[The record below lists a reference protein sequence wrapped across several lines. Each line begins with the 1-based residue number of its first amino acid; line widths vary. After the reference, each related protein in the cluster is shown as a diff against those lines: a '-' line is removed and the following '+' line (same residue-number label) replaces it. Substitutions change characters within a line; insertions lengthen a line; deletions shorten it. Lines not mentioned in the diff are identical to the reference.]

1 MNEIVVG
8 VIGLIGTI
16 SSVSFAYLAFRRN
29 RTTDTKRD
37 AKTEGVLISDIGYI
51 KSSIDRMEGKLD
63 KVETNYQDLLSRLVR
78 VEEAQSSLEKRLEHS
93 NLKDKY
99 GMMSIPVI
107 TILCYLIGEF
117 FKVVILRKKKRYK
130 YIPTI
135 VGGIGGMLGLII
147 YYVSPD
153 LLFNVTSPF
162 LAVAIGITSGLASTG
177 GNELIKQIIKKREK
191 EDAS

>member
-51 KSSIDRMEGKLD
+51 KSSIDRMEGKLY

-93 NLKDKY
+93 NLK
-99 GMMSIPVI
+99 
-107 TILCYLIGEF
+107 
-117 FKVVILRKKKRYK
+117 R
-130 YIPTI
+130 
-135 VGGIGGMLGLII
+135 
-147 YYVSPD
+147 
-153 LLFNVTSPF
+153 
-162 LAVAIGITSGLASTG
+162 
-177 GNELIKQIIKKREK
+177 
-191 EDAS
+191 

>member
-16 SSVSFAYLAFRRN
+16 SSVSFAYLAFIRN

-93 NLKDKY
+93 NLK
-99 GMMSIPVI
+99 
-107 TILCYLIGEF
+107 
-117 FKVVILRKKKRYK
+117 R
-130 YIPTI
+130 
-135 VGGIGGMLGLII
+135 
-147 YYVSPD
+147 
-153 LLFNVTSPF
+153 
-162 LAVAIGITSGLASTG
+162 
-177 GNELIKQIIKKREK
+177 
-191 EDAS
+191 